1 MGIEKTHNSRQT
13 QKNNTKLIFI
23 KNEIEE
29 REIKSSKK
37 RSMKQVVIKQKNKE
51 K

>member
-1 MGIEKTHNSRQT
+1 MGIEKTHNFKT
-13 QKNNTKLIFI
+13 DAKNNTKLIFI

-37 RSMKQVVIKQKNKE
+37 RSMKRW
-51 K
+51 